1 MDTSLNYIALIEN
14 NPITKLSNNYQNK
27 LINKIKEN
35 FTDTQQQLFIASFF
49 CYLNYNQNNDFV
61 IDLDN
66 IWKWLGFSQKIRAKN
81 VLEKNFIIEKDYK
94 ILLAQLSEQDK
105 EQHGGHNKQTILMT
119 IKTFKLLCIKS
130 ETKKANEIHEYYIKL
145 EELLNIVIE
154 EDCSELR
161 LLLEQE
167 KNDKTLLKNE
177 LEENKKDFNVKLEQE
192 KVLQREQV
200 LLKEYDSSGP
210 IVYIIK
216 VKTLE
221 NGKYIVK
228 IGESRIGIEG
238 RYVEHKKNYPECIL
252 LNCYSV
258 IKSKDC
264 ENFIHSHEKIRP
276 HKVKDLQG
284 HEKEN
289 ELFLIGNELT
299 YKILTKI
306 IEDGMKHYNEYTKKD
321 FDLIQTQYDLLQSK
335 YDLLKME
342 NENLKQ
348 QLITNQPNNIII
360 EQSIHEKIQIQLEEI
375 KKQIVLQ
382 NHSQINKIENIENQT
397 KNILNNQKA
406 PSILTGFQQ
415 PKQTLGP
422 RLQKINPENLSLI
435 HVYETVSEALNET
448 NQRLK
453 RPSIQKA
460 INENTIYQG
469 FRWAYVGREQDPN
482 IVNIP
487 PSRPVQIQNVG
498 YIAKL
503 NKEKTEI
510 VNVYIDRKTAS
521 FQNGFHSASAL
532 DIPVKKDKL
541 VNGFFY
547 ILFDKCSQELQNN
560 FINNIGYP
568 ILYKDG
574 VGQFDLSNNLIQEFI
589 CKYDCIKKLKIS
601 DKTLAK
607 TLDKEIPYN
616 GHYFRRL
623 SEKIFC

>member
-1 MDTSLNYIALIEN
+1 MDASLNIVDLIEN
-14 NPITKLSNNYQNK
+14 NPITNLTSSYQNK

-35 FTDTQQQLFIASFF
+35 FTDTQQQLFVASFY
-49 CYLNYNQNNDFV
+49 CYLNYNQTEEFV

-66 IWKWLGFSQKIRAKN
+66 IWKWLGFKQKQSAKV

-94 ILLAQLSEQDK
+94 ILLMKLHEQDK
-105 EQHGGHNKQTILMT
+105 ETHGGHNKQTILLT
-119 IKTFKLLCIKS
+119 IKTFKLLCIKA
-130 ETKKANEIHEYYIKL
+130 ETTKANEIHEYYIKL
-145 EELLNIVIE
+145 EELLNLVIKE
-154 EDCSELR
+154 ECNDLR
-161 LLLEQE
+161 LL
-167 KNDKTLLKNE
+167 
-177 LEENKKDFNVKLEQE
+177 LEENKKDFNIKLEQE

-200 LLKEYDSSGP
+200 LLKEYDSCGP

-238 RYVEHKKNYPECIL
+238 RYAEHKKNYPECIL

-258 IKSKDC
+258 IKSKDF
-264 ENFIHSHEKIRP
+264 ENFIHSNEKIRP

-306 IEDGMKHYNEYTKKD
+306 IENNIKHYNEYSKKD
-321 FDLIQTQYDLLQSK
+321 FELLQSK
-335 YDLLKME
+335 NELLQLKIDLLQME

-348 QLITNQPNNIII
+348 QLITNQPNI
-360 EQSIHEKIQIQLEEI
+360 EQIVYKQIQTQLQEIHEIQ
-375 KKQIVLQ
+375 KQ
-382 NHSQINKIENIENQT
+382 NQT
-397 KNILNNQKA
+397 YIHQQMENLEKQNNVLINNQK
-406 PSILTGFQQ
+406 SSSTTILTGFQQ
-415 PKQTLGP
+415 PKQTIGP

-435 HVYETVSEALNET
+435 KVYETVSEALNET
-448 NQRLK
+448 NQSLK

-487 PSRPVQIQNVG
+487 PTRQVQVQNVG

-521 FQNGFHSASAL
+521 LQNGFISASAL
-532 DIPVKKDKL
+532 DIPVKKDKP
-541 VNGFFY
+541 VNGFYY

-560 FINNIGYP
+560 FINKNGYP

-574 VGQFDLSNNLIQEFI
+574 VGQYDLNGTLIQEFI
-589 CKYDCIKKLKIS
+589 CKYDCIKKLKMS

-607 TLDKEIPYN
+607 TLDKEISYN
-616 GHYFRRL
+616 NHYFRRL
-623 SEKIFC
+623 PEKIVC

>member
-1 MDTSLNYIALIEN
+1 MDASLNFVALIEN
-14 NPITKLSNNYQNK
+14 NPLSNLSNNYQNK

-35 FTDTQQQLFIASFF
+35 FTDTQQQLFVASFY
-49 CYLNYNQNNDFV
+49 CYLNYNPTEEFV

-66 IWKWLGFSQKIRAKN
+66 IWKWLGFKQKQSAKV

-94 ILLAQLSEQDK
+94 ILLMKLHEQDR
-105 EQHGGHNKQTILMT
+105 EHHGGHNKHQILMT
-119 IKTFKLLCIKS
+119 IKTFKLLCLKS
-130 ETKKANEIHEYYIKL
+130 ETTKAKEIHEYYIKL
-145 EELLNIVIE
+145 EELLNLVIKE
-154 EDCSELR
+154 ECNDLR
-161 LLLEQE
+161 LLI
-167 KNDKTLLKNE
+167 
-177 LEENKKDFNVKLEQE
+177 EENKKDFHLKLEQE
-192 KVLQREQV
+192 KVVQREQV
-200 LLKEYDSSGP
+200 LLKEYDSCGP
-210 IVYIIK
+210 IVYVIK
-216 VKTLE
+216 VKTLD

-238 RYVEHKKNYPECIL
+238 RYAEHKKNYPECIL

-258 IKSKDC
+258 IKSKDF
-264 ENFIHSHEKIRP
+264 ENFIHSNEKIRP

-306 IEDGMKHYNEYTKKD
+306 IEDNIKHYNEYTKKD
-321 FDLIQTQYDLLQSK
+321 FDILQSK
-335 YDLLKME
+335 YDLLQME

-348 QLITNQPNNIII
+348 QLITNQPNI
-360 EQSIHEKIQIQLEEI
+360 EQTVYKQIQKQLENIE
-375 KKQIVLQ
+375 KQNQLQ
-382 NHSQINKIENIENQT
+382 IEKIENLEKQNNDLQ
-397 KNILNNQKA
+397 LNHQKA
-406 PSILTGFQQ
+406 STTTILTGFQQ

-435 HVYETVSEALNET
+435 KVYETVSEALNET
-448 NQRLK
+448 NQSLK
-453 RPSIQKA
+453 RPSIQKS

-469 FRWAYVGREQDPN
+469 FRWAYVGRDQDPL

-487 PSRPVQIQNVG
+487 PTRQVQVQNVG

-521 FQNGFHSASAL
+521 FQNGFFSASAL
-532 DIPVKKDKL
+532 DIPVKKDKP
-541 VNGFFY
+541 VNGFYY

-560 FINNIGYP
+560 FININGYP

-574 VGQFDLSNNLIQEFI
+574 VGQYDTSGTLIQ
-589 CKYDCIKKLKIS
+589 
-601 DKTLAK
+601 
-607 TLDKEIPYN
+607 
-616 GHYFRRL
+616 
-623 SEKIFC
+623 

>member
-1 MDTSLNYIALIEN
+1 MDASLNIVALIEN
-14 NPITKLSNNYQNK
+14 NPITHLSSNYQNK
-27 LINKIKEN
+27 LLDKIKEN
-35 FTDTQQQLFIASFF
+35 FTDTQQQLFIASFY
-49 CYLNYNQNNDFV
+49 CYLNYNDSNEFV

-66 IWKWLGFSQKIRAKN
+66 IWKWIGFGQKIKAKYL
-81 VLEKNFIIEKDYK
+81 LEKHFIIDKDYK
-94 ILLAQLSEQDK
+94 ILLCQTAQQDK

-119 IKTFKLLCIKS
+119 IRTFKLLCIKS

-145 EELLNIVIE
+145 EELLNIVIKE
-154 EDCSELR
+154 ECNDLR
-161 LLLEQE
+161 IL
-167 KNDKTLLKNE
+167 
-177 LEENKKDFNVKLEQE
+177 LEENKNDFKIKLEQE

-238 RYVEHKKNYPECIL
+238 RYAEHKKNYPECIL

-321 FDLIQTQYDLLQSK
+321 FDLLQSK

-360 EQSIHEKIQIQLEEI
+360 EQSINKQIQIQLEEI
-375 KKQIVLQ
+375 KNQIQIQTL
-382 NHSQINKIENIENQT
+382 SQINNIENQT
-397 KNILNNQKA
+397 KNILNNQNSS
-406 PSILTGFQQ
+406 SILTGFQQ

-435 HVYETVSEALNET
+435 HVYETVSEALNES

-469 FRWAYVGREQDPN
+469 FRWAYIGREQDPN

-510 VNVYIDRKTAS
+510 VNLYIDRKTAS

-532 DIPVKKDKL
+532 DIPVKKDKP

-607 TLDKEIPYN
+607 TLDKDIPYN
-616 GHYFRRL
+616 GHYYRRL
-623 SEKIFC
+623 PEKIFC

>member
-1 MDTSLNYIALIEN
+1 MDASLNIVALIEN
-14 NPITKLSNNYQNK
+14 NPITNLTCTYQNK
-27 LINKIKEN
+27 LLNKIKEN
-35 FTDTQQQLFIASFF
+35 FTDTQQHLFVSSFY
-49 CYLNYNQNNDFV
+49 CYLNHDETNDFI

-66 IWKWLGFSQKIRAKN
+66 VWKWMEFSTKQRGKYL
-81 VLEKNFIIEKDYK
+81 LEKDFIFDIDYK
-94 ILLAQLSEQDK
+94 ILLNNDVRQKK
-105 EQHGGHNKQTILMT
+105 EGRGGHNNQKYLMT
-119 IKTFKLLCIKS
+119 INTFKLLCLKAD
-130 ETKKANEIHEYYIKL
+130 TKKAKEIHEYYIKL
-145 EELLNIVIE
+145 EKLLNETIKEECIE
-154 EDCSELR
+154 YK

-167 KNDKTLLKNE
+167 KNDKTQLKN
-177 LEENKKDFNVKLEQE
+177 DFNIKLEQE

-238 RYVEHKKNYPECIL
+238 RYAEHKKNYPECVL

-321 FDLIQTQYDLLQSK
+321 FDLLQSQYDLI
-335 YDLLKME
+335 KME

-360 EQSIHEKIQIQLEEI
+360 EQSINKQIQIQLEEI
-375 KKQIVLQ
+375 KNQIQIQTL
-382 NHSQINKIENIENQT
+382 SQINNIENQT
-397 KNILNNQKA
+397 KNILNNQKS

-435 HVYETVSEALNET
+435 HVYETVSEALNES

-469 FRWAYVGREQDPN
+469 FRWAYIGREQDPN

-521 FQNGFHSASAL
+521 FQNGFQSASAL
-532 DIPVKKDKL
+532 DIPVKKDKP

-574 VGQFDLSNNLIQEFI
+574 VGQYDLSNNLIQEFI

-607 TLDKEIPYN
+607 TLDKDIPYN
-616 GHYFRRL
+616 NHYYRRL
-623 SEKIFC
+623 PEKIFC

>member
-1 MDTSLNYIALIEN
+1 MEASFNFVEIIEKN
-14 NPITKLSNNYQNK
+14 SEDFVSDRHKK
-27 LINKIKEN
+27 KVWNKIKEY
-35 FTDTQQQLFIASFF
+35 FTDNEQKLFVTYFYS
-49 CYLNYNQNNDFV
+49 YLKYDELTDFV
-61 IDLDN
+61 INLDDV
-66 IWKWLGFSQKIRAKN
+66 WKWLGFSQKIIAKN
-81 VLEKNFIIEKDYK
+81 ILEKHFIIEKNYK
-94 ILLAQLSEQDK
+94 ILQQDTNIK
-105 EQHGGHNKQTILMT
+105 REGRGGHTKENIIMT
-119 IKTFKLLCIKS
+119 LNTFKILCFRSNTQKS
-130 ETKKANEIHEYYIKL
+130 IEIFNYFLKLQEIMQKMLNEEHNELRNELKSIL
-145 EELLNIVIE
+145 EE
-154 EDCSELR
+154 
-161 LLLEQE
+161 
-167 KNDKTLLKNE
+167 K
-177 LEENKKDFNVKLEQE
+177 
-192 KVLQREQV
+192 
-200 LLKEYDSSGP
+200 
-210 IVYIIK
+210 
-216 VKTLE
+216 
-221 NGKYIVK
+221 
-228 IGESRIGIEG
+228 
-238 RYVEHKKNYPECIL
+238 
-252 LNCYSV
+252 
-258 IKSKDC
+258 
-264 ENFIHSHEKIRP
+264 
-276 HKVKDLQG
+276 
-284 HEKEN
+284 
-289 ELFLIGNELT
+289 
-299 YKILTKI
+299 KI
-306 IEDGMKHYNEYTKKD
+306 IENEFEEEIIIENEYTKKD
-321 FDLIQTQYDLLQSK
+321 FDLLQSQ

-360 EQSIHEKIQIQLEEI
+360 EQSINKQIQKQLEEI
-375 KKQIVLQ
+375 KNQIVLQ
-382 NHSQINKIENIENQT
+382 TLLTPPSSSEFIQTTTPIRVPLFSKTLSQINNIENQT
-397 KNILNNQKA
+397 KNILNNQKS

-435 HVYETVSEALNET
+435 HVYETVSEALNES

-469 FRWAYVGREQDPN
+469 FRWAYLGREQDPN

-521 FQNGFHSASAL
+521 FQNGFQSASAL
-532 DIPVKKDKL
+532 DIPVKKDKP

-574 VGQFDLSNNLIQEFI
+574 VGQYDLSNNLIQEFI

-607 TLDKEIPYN
+607 TLDKDIPYN
-616 GHYFRRL
+616 NHYYRRL
-623 SEKIFC
+623 PEKIFC

>member
-1 MDTSLNYIALIEN
+1 MDASLNIVALIEN
-14 NPITKLSNNYQNK
+14 NPITHLSSNYQNK
-27 LINKIKEN
+27 LLDKIKEN
-35 FTDTQQQLFIASFF
+35 FTDTQQQLFIASFY
-49 CYLNYNQNNDFV
+49 CYLNYNDSNEFV

-66 IWKWLGFSQKIRAKN
+66 IWKWIGFGQKIKAKYL
-81 VLEKNFIIEKDYK
+81 LEKHFIIDKDYK
-94 ILLAQLSEQDK
+94 ILLCQTAQQDK

-119 IKTFKLLCIKS
+119 IRTFKLLCIKS

-145 EELLNIVIE
+145 EELLNIVIKE
-154 EDCSELR
+154 ECNDLR
-161 LLLEQE
+161 IL
-167 KNDKTLLKNE
+167 
-177 LEENKKDFNVKLEQE
+177 LEENKNDFKIKLEQE

-238 RYVEHKKNYPECIL
+238 RYAEHKKNYPECIL

-321 FDLIQTQYDLLQSK
+321 FDLLQSK

-360 EQSIHEKIQIQLEEI
+360 EQSINKQIQIQLEEI
-375 KKQIVLQ
+375 KNQIQIQTL
-382 NHSQINKIENIENQT
+382 SQINNIENQT
-397 KNILNNQKA
+397 KNILNNQNSS
-406 PSILTGFQQ
+406 SILTGFQQ

-435 HVYETVSEALNET
+435 HVYETVSEALNES
-448 NQRLK
+448 NQRVK

-469 FRWAYVGREQDPN
+469 FRWAYIGREQDPN

-510 VNVYIDRKTAS
+510 VNLYIDRKTAS

-532 DIPVKKDKL
+532 DIPVKKDKP

-607 TLDKEIPYN
+607 TLDKDIPYN
-616 GHYFRRL
+616 GHYYRRL
-623 SEKIFC
+623 PEKIFC